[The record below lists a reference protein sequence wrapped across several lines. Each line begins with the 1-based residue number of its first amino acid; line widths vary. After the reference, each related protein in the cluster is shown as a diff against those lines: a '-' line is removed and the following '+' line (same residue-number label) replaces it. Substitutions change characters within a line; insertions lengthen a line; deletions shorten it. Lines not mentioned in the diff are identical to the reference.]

1 MNSGDHWL
9 QLLLNNFF
17 FFFLTPKM
25 LKIDPFDV
33 FWAKKFFFS
42 EFDETWY
49 IDAPLDEDHFAT

>member
-1 MNSGDHWL
+1 
-9 QLLLNNFF
+9 
-17 FFFLTPKM
+17 M

-49 IDAPLDEDHFAT
+49 IDAPLDEDHVAI